1 MKIKHIV
8 YKLRLRLLN
17 KQMEEQKQ
25 RPAGTDDIDL
35 AQFFRW
41 IGRGFS
47 RLGDSIIAGIA
58 GLRNQF
64 HENRIFFIGI
74 MILGLILGGIYSG
87 LLRKNYYKS
96 SMVLSCD
103 YLNTQIL
110 KNTIDKFN
118 LLAAERGTHG
128 IQEVF
133 PSLDSVAAANIRR
146 FEFKP
151 FVSEDDVVEMEVL
164 REQLNNV
171 TSEKKELVDKVI
183 DRLEIDNK
191 NAYEISV
198 YVYDPGIVKPL
209 EKALVDY
216 FRSNNYIKRRLEIH
230 HINLEDREKKLEKE
244 LRKLD
249 SLKIVLFRNYQ
260 ALSEKSRGSNNVT
273 VGGEEGLTNPL
284 DVFTKDLEL
293 HEELQEVKQDLYLTP
308 DFEVVDGFTSFQE
321 PENASLAKVLAIAL
335 VLSILIG
342 YLILGAYRFDKM
354 LANYPAKH
362 RANRP

>member
-1 MKIKHIV
+1 
-8 YKLRLRLLN
+8 
-17 KQMEEQKQ
+17 MEEQKQ
-25 RPAGTDDIDL
+25 RPANTDEIDL

-47 RLGDSIIAGIA
+47 NFGNSIIGGMA
-58 GLRNQF
+58 GLRNEF
-64 HENRIFFIGI
+64 YDNRIFFIGI
-74 MILGLILGGIYSG
+74 IFLGLILGGLYSEV
-87 LLRKNYYKS
+87 LKKDYYKS

-118 LLAAERGTHG
+118 LLAGEKGIEG
-128 IQEVF
+128 IQGV
-133 PSLDSVAAANIRR
+133 LNVDSVTARNIQK

-171 TSEKKELVDKVI
+171 TGEKRELVDKVI
-183 DRLEIDNK
+183 DRLEIENK

-198 YVYDPGIVKPL
+198 YVYDPGIVKPM

-216 FRSNNYIKRRLEIH
+216 FRNSSYIKRRIEINEA
-230 HINLEDREKKLEKE
+230 NLKQRKVKLEQE

-249 SLKIVLFRNYQ
+249 SLKTVLFQNYQ
-260 ALSEKSRGSNNVT
+260 ALSQKSRGSNNVV

-284 DVFTKDLEL
+284 EVFTRDLEL
-293 HEELQEVKQDLYLTP
+293 HQELQEVEAKLYLSP
-308 DFEVVDGFTSFQE
+308 DFEIVDGFTSFQE
-321 PENASLAKVLAIAL
+321 PESASLADVLAISL
-335 VLSILIG
+335 LLSILIG
-342 YLILGAYRFDKM
+342 YLILGAYRFDRM
-354 LANYPAKH
+354 LASYPSKR
-362 RANRP
+362 RAARN

>member
-1 MKIKHIV
+1 
-8 YKLRLRLLN
+8 
-17 KQMEEQKQ
+17 MEEHKQ
-25 RPAGTDDIDL
+25 RPANTDEIDL

-47 RLGDSIIAGIA
+47 NVGNSIIAGIA
-58 GLRNQF
+58 GLRNEF
-64 HENRIFFIGI
+64 YDNRIFFIGI
-74 MILGLILGGIYSG
+74 IILGLVLGALYSEV
-87 LLRKNYYKS
+87 LKKDYYKS

-118 LLAAERGTHG
+118 LLAAEKGIEG
-128 IQEVF
+128 IQGV
-133 PSLDSVAAANIRR
+133 LNVDSVTARNIQK

-171 TSEKKELVDKVI
+171 TGEKRELVDKVI
-183 DRLEIDNK
+183 DRLQIENK

-198 YVYDPGIVKPL
+198 YVYDPSIVKPM

-216 FRSNNYIKRRLEIH
+216 FRNSSYIKRRIEINGT
-230 HINLEDREKKLEKE
+230 NLKQRKAKLESE

-249 SLKIVLFRNYQ
+249 SLKIVLFQNYQ
-260 ALSEKSRGSNNVT
+260 ALSQKSRGSNNVV

-284 DVFTKDLEL
+284 DVFTRDLDL
-293 HEELQEVKQDLYLTP
+293 HEELQDVERSLYLTP
-308 DFEVVDGFTSFQE
+308 DFELVEGFTSFQE
-321 PENASLAKVLAIAL
+321 PESASLPDVLAISL
-335 VLSILIG
+335 LISIVVG
-342 YLILGAYRFDKM
+342 YLILGAYRFDRM
-354 LANYPAKH
+354 LASYPTRR
-362 RANRP
+362 RAARN

>member
-1 MKIKHIV
+1 MA
-8 YKLRLRLLN
+8 
-17 KQMEEQKQ
+17 EQKQ
-25 RPAGTDDIDL
+25 RPADSDEIDL

-47 RLGDSIIAGIA
+47 NFGRSIIAGMA
-58 GLRNQF
+58 GLRSQF
-64 HENRIFFIGI
+64 YQNRVFFTGI
-74 MILGLILGGIYSG
+74 IILGLILGAIYSEV
-87 LLRKNYYKS
+87 LKKDYYKS

-118 LLAAERGTHG
+118 LLAAEKGTRG

-133 PSLDSVAAANIRR
+133 PSLDSASAANIRR

-171 TSEKKELVDKVI
+171 TGEKKELVDKVI

-191 NAYEISV
+191 NAYEIAV
-198 YVYDPGIVKPL
+198 YVYDPNIVKPL

-216 FRSNNYIKRRLEIH
+216 FKSNNYIKRRLEINH
-230 HINLEDREKKLEKE
+230 LRLEGREAKLQNE

-249 SLKIVLFRNYQ
+249 SLKIVLFKNYESL
-260 ALSEKSRGSNNVT
+260 ALKGRGSNNVT
-273 VGGEEGLTNPL
+273 VGSEEMLTNPL
-284 DVFTKDLEL
+284 EVFTKDLEL
-293 HEELQEVKQDLYLTP
+293 HEELQEVQEDLYLNP

-321 PENASLAKVLAIAL
+321 PESASLPNIL
-335 VLSILIG
+335 VAAFFLSILIG
-342 YLILGAYRFDKM
+342 YLILGAYQFDKM
-354 LANYPAKH
+354 LANYPTKH
-362 RANRP
+362 RADRA

>member
-1 MKIKHIV
+1 
-8 YKLRLRLLN
+8 
-17 KQMEEQKQ
+17 MEEQKQ
-25 RPAGTDDIDL
+25 RPASTDEIDL

-47 RLGDSIIAGIA
+47 NFGNSLIAGMA

-64 HENRIFFIGI
+64 HQNRIFFIGI
-74 MILGLILGGIYSG
+74 MIIGLILGGIYSE
-87 LLRKNYYKS
+87 LLKKDYYKS

-128 IQEVF
+128 LQEVF
-133 PSLDSVAAANIRR
+133 LGLDSATAANIQR

-171 TSEKKELVDKVI
+171 TGEKKELVDKVI

-209 EKALVDY
+209 EKALVEY
-216 FRSNNYIKRRLEIH
+216 FRNNNYIKRRLEINH
-230 HINLEDREKKLEKE
+230 VNLQGRKIKLEKE
-244 LRKLD
+244 LNKLD
-249 SLKIVLFRNYQ
+249 SLKVLLLKNYES
-260 ALSEKSRGSNNVT
+260 LSQKNRGSNNVT
-273 VGGEEGLTNPL
+273 VGGEDALTNPL
-284 DVFTKDLEL
+284 EVFTVDLEI
-293 HEELQEVKQDLYLTP
+293 HEELLEVQEDLYLTP

-321 PENASLAKVLAIAL
+321 PENASLTNIL
-335 VLSILIG
+335 VISLLLSILVG
-342 YLILGAYRFDKM
+342 YLILGAYRFDRM

-362 RANRP
+362 RADRT